1 MHPALPALSLVCL
14 TTLAAAAQAQD
25 APTTSGTSRITQV
38 TVYPGSATVQ
48 RTLSVPAG
56 ARQAVFAC
64 LPAGLDA
71 QTLQIT
77 APPGMAVGELSVRQ
91 QPRALTAGCAHPQQA
106 RIRALED
113 QIAALQAESQGLE
126 QAGGWLNRYTQPTGA
141 AQIAATTDAL
151 RRSGQSVA
159 LRQHQL
165 AREQEALEAQLKPL
179 QADLQRTGGD
189 QGQASTVQVT
199 LSAPQ
204 GGQVQLSY
212 QVRGPG
218 WQPGYRASL
227 DVERQRVRLE
237 RTAQVAQNSGEDWR
251 NVPLTLSTG
260 QPNAA
265 ANGPLP
271 RPWRIGEA
279 QPQPPAMPAPAP
291 MARMAKSMEV
301 ANLAG
306 APAPEAVSFDA
317 SVFEGSHA
325 TTFVLPQRVS
335 VPSNGEQLSL
345 ALGEQQIDAQVLVR
359 ATPTQDTNAYLVA
372 SFALPDSGVWPAG
385 PVRLYR
391 DGAYV
396 GASRL
401 DADSVAQAGLGFG
414 RDERVQVRALPAEQK
429 QGSTGFTGS
438 RQQRVVSASWEV
450 RNLHRTPIAL
460 QLLDAAPVA
469 EQQDIRVESHYSPQ
483 PTSTAWNEQPGSVL
497 WALTLPPGATE
508 RISAEHRISWPKEM
522 RLRERR

>member
-14 TTLAAAAQAQD
+14 TTLAAAVQAQE
-25 APTTSGTSRITQV
+25 APSTSPHASRITQV

-71 QTLQIT
+71 QTLQVS
-77 APPGMAVGELSVRQ
+77 APAGMAVGELSVRQ
-91 QPRALTAGCAHPQQA
+91 QPRELIAGCAHPQQA

-113 QIAALQAESQGLE
+113 QIAALQAEAQGLE
-126 QAGGWLNRYTQPTGA
+126 QAGGWLNRYTQPTGT

-165 AREQEALEAQLKPL
+165 AREQEALQAQLKPL
-179 QADLQRTGGD
+179 QADAQRTGGA
-189 QGQASTVQVT
+189 QGQASTVLVT

-204 GGQVQLSY
+204 GGQLQLSY

-237 RTAQVAQNSGEDWR
+237 RTAQVSQNSGEDWR
-251 NVPLTLSTG
+251 DVPLTLSTG

-265 ANGPLP
+265 ASGPLP
-271 RPWRIGEA
+271 RPWRISEA
-279 QPQPPAMPAPAP
+279 QPVAPMPAPA
-291 MARMAKSMEV
+291 ARMAKSAEM
-301 ANLAG
+301 ANLA
-306 APAPEAVSFDA
+306 AAPEAVSFDA

-325 TTFVLPQRVS
+325 TSFVLPQRVS

-345 ALGEQQIDAQVLVR
+345 ALGEQQLDAKVLVR
-359 ATPTQDTNAYLVA
+359 STPALDSNAYLVA
-372 SFALPDSGVWPAG
+372 SFALPDSGVWPSG

-401 DADSVAQAGLGFG
+401 DADQVAQAGLGFG

-429 QGSTGFTGS
+429 QGSTGFIGS
-438 RQQRVVSASWEV
+438 RQQRVVQSSWEV
-450 RNLHRTPIAL
+450 RNQHRTPIAL
-460 QLLDAAPVA
+460 QLLDAAPMA
-469 EQQDIRVESHYSPQ
+469 EQQDIRVESRYSPQ
-483 PTSTAWNEQPGSVL
+483 PASTAWNEQPGSVL
-497 WALTLPPGATE
+497 WEQTLPPGATE
-508 RISAEHRISWPKEM
+508 RIRAEHRISWPQDM

>member
-1 MHPALPALSLVCL
+1 MHPVLPALSLVCL

-25 APTTSGTSRITQV
+25 APNASRITQV

-48 RTLSVPAG
+48 RTLSVPVG

-71 QTLQIT
+71 QTLQVN
-77 APPGMAVGELSVRQ
+77 APAGIAVGELSVRQ
-91 QPRALTAGCAHPQQA
+91 QPRALIAGCAHPQQA

-113 QIAALQAESQGLE
+113 QIAALQAEAQGLE

-141 AQIAATTDAL
+141 AAQIAATADAL
-151 RRSGQSVA
+151 RRTGQSVA
-159 LRQHQL
+159 QRQHQL
-165 AREQEALEAQLKPL
+165 TREQEALEAQLKPL
-179 QADLQRTGGD
+179 QADAQRTGGA
-189 QGQASTVQVT
+189 QGQASTVLVT

-204 GGQVQLSY
+204 GGQLQLSY

-237 RTAQVAQNSGEDWR
+237 RTAQVSQNSGEDWR
-251 NVPLTLSTG
+251 DVPLTLSTG

-265 ANGPLP
+265 ASGPLP
-271 RPWRIGEA
+271 RPWRIAEA
-279 QPQPPAMPAPAP
+279 QPVPPAPPMPAPVAAP
-291 MARMAKSMEV
+291 MARMAKSAEV
-301 ANLAG
+301 ANLA
-306 APAPEAVSFDA
+306 AAPEAVSFDA

-325 TTFVLPQRVS
+325 TSFVLPQRVS

-345 ALGEQQIDAQVLVR
+345 ALGEQQLDAKVLVR
-359 ATPTQDTNAYLVA
+359 STPALDTNAYLVA
-372 SFALPDSGVWPAG
+372 SFALPDSGVWPSG
-385 PVRLYR
+385 PIRLYR

-401 DADSVAQAGLGFG
+401 EADQVAQSGLGFG

-429 QGSTGFTGS
+429 QGTTGFIGS
-438 RQQRVVSASWEV
+438 RQQRVVHSSWEV
-450 RNLHRTPIAL
+450 RNQHRTPIAL

-469 EQQDIRVESHYSPQ
+469 EQQDIRVESRYSPQ
-483 PTSTAWNEQPGSVL
+483 PASTTWNEQPGSVL
-497 WALTLPPGATE
+497 WELTLPPNATE
-508 RISAEHRISWPKEM
+508 RISAEHRISWPQDM